1 MAYFPMYIELKNAL
15 CLVVGGGRVALRK
28 AEVLLEFGARVQ
40 VVAPEI
46 SEELQKNPKII
57 CRPRPFEEADLSDM
71 TLVVA
76 ATGNTALNHEISLL
90 CREKKIPVNAVDQ
103 KEDCTFIFPSYVK
116 RGEVTAAVTSGGL
129 SPVLTQYLKKQIEE
143 QMPEEIGIAAEAL
156 GEVRPY
162 VKAALTGEEQKKLV
176 YKRLLELGLSGK
188 GLVEQKDFASGTYER
203 ENSKQE
209 NPKQIKNRFDQEIV
223 DRLIEEACLETTV
236 INQRTEI

>member
-1 MAYFPMYIELKNAL
+1 MSYFPMYIELKDAP
-15 CLVVGGGRVALRK
+15 CLVVGGGKVALRK
-28 AEVLLEFGARVQ
+28 VEVLLEFGAKVY

-46 SEELQKNPKII
+46 AEELRKNTKVLCGI
-57 CRPRPFEEADLSDM
+57 RPFQETDLKEM

-162 VKAALTGEEQKKLV
+162 VKAALPGEEQKKLV

-188 GLVEQKDFASGTYER
+188 GLVEQKDFASGTCER

-209 NPKQIKNRFDQEIV
+209 NSGQIKNRFDQEIV

>member
-1 MAYFPMYIELKNAL
+1 MSYFPMYIELKDAP
-15 CLVVGGGRVALRK
+15 CLVVGGGKVALRK
-28 AEVLLEFGARVQ
+28 VEVLLEFGAKVY

-46 SEELQKNPKII
+46 AEELRKNTKVL
-57 CRPRPFEEADLSDM
+57 CRIRPFQETDLKEM

-162 VKAALTGEEQKKLV
+162 VKAALPGEEQKKLV

-188 GLVEQKDFASGTYER
+188 GLVEQKDFASGTCER

-209 NPKQIKNRFDQEIV
+209 NSGQIKNRFDQEIV